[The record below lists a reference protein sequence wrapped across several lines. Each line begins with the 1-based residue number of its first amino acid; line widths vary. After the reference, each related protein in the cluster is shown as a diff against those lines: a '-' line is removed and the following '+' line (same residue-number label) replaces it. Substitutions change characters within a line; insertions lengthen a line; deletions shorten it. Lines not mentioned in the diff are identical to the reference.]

1 MRDKNQKINKK
12 TLRVHIWDHMVLIG
26 IGLALFYTVFE
37 SILYIFL
44 SYDVDFFQRLLGPDM
59 SAIWSRIAIL
69 CLFLIFGSHAQF
81 TINQRSAAEA
91 ALRESEEK
99 FRKIIETAPDGYYEV
114 DMDGNF
120 TFFNDSMCK
129 ILGYTRNELSAM
141 NQRKSMDE
149 TNWRKLTDT
158 FNKVI
163 ESGVPT
169 KSVDWVLTNKD
180 GSKRFVESSVSLIN
194 NPKGESTGFGVFVR
208 DATQRQ
214 RAEAL
219 YREKLAA
226 EAASHSKSEF
236 LASMSH
242 EIRTPLNA
250 IIGLVELMLSSD
262 LPPDQR
268 EDLDVVKSSAYSLLS
283 IINNIL
289 DFSKIE
295 AGKLE
300 FEQTP
305 FSLRHFLDESMKI
318 MGIKSHEK
326 GIELAYRI
334 APGVPD
340 RLLGDAARLRQ
351 VLLNL
356 VDNAIKFTNDGEVI
370 VYVATQS
377 KTKSEVFLHISVVDT
392 GIGIPVD
399 RQRSIFGAY
408 NQADVTIVGRYGGSG
423 LGLAV
428 SAQLVNLMGG
438 RIKIKSQPG
447 HGSRFRFT
455 ARFIRQ
461 QDRED
466 RQKDTS
472 PFELTGLKVLV
483 VDNNRSSRKILRE
496 ILAVHNMD
504 PVTAS
509 GTTEARDLLL
519 KAQAEGTPFDLILL
533 DSDMPG
539 NNGFYLADWI
549 MQQKIS
555 DAGIIMMLTFPH
567 LRRKPELAEHGI
579 TASILKPVGALDL
592 VSVILNLLGIEKSAP
607 ESAAKIAQQVIRV
620 PSRPLKILVAEDTPF
635 NQKFILRLLERW
647 NHQTTLVE
655 NGRQAWETFKRESF
669 DIVLMDVQMP
679 EMDGL
684 ETTRKIR
691 ELESVSANADT
702 DVWETEVNGQ
712 RTEISGQKTE
722 DRTQASNIQPQSSKL
737 NGKDSDELSAFSFQL
752 SARAQRVPI
761 IAMTAHVVKGDRERC
776 LEAGMDEYVSKPI
789 DSEKLFEAIE
799 KLTKV
804 SEGAKS
810 VAADSVMVDNISLIE
825 AFDGDW
831 NFFKEVVEIFLDD
844 YPRLLDNLRK
854 SFKEGDC
861 DVFMRS
867 AHSLKGMLKN
877 FRAENAAEVAFDLEK
892 KGQEA
897 DLNGVQADIESLA
910 AQIAEVDKT
919 LRNMIEQQSG

>member
-1 MRDKNQKINKK
+1 MRSNKQKTNKK
-12 TLRVHIWDHMVLIG
+12 PLKVHIWDHMVLIG

-114 DMDGNF
+114 DMDENF
-120 TFFNDSMCK
+120 VFFNDSMCK
-129 ILGYTRNELSAM
+129 ILGYSRDELSTM
-141 NQRKSMDE
+141 NQSKSMDE
-149 TNWRKLTDT
+149 ANSRKLTDI
-158 FNKVI
+158 FKKVL
-163 ESGVPT
+163 ETGMPT
-169 KSVDWVLTNKD
+169 KSVDWVLTNKE

-194 NPKGESTGFGVFVR
+194 NPKGEPIGFGVFIR

-219 YREKLAA
+219 YRDKLAA
-226 EAASHSKSEF
+226 EAASQSKSEF

-250 IIGLVELMLSSD
+250 IIGLVELTLNSE

-268 EDLDVVKSSAYSLLS
+268 DDLDVVKSSAYSLLS

-318 MGIKSHEK
+318 MAIKSHEK

-340 RLLGDAARLRQ
+340 QLLGDDARLRQ

-356 VDNAIKFTNDGEVI
+356 VDNAIKFTNEGEVI

-377 KTKSEVFLHISVVDT
+377 QTEYEVFLHISVVDT
-392 GIGIPVD
+392 GIGIPMD
-399 RQRSIFGAY
+399 KQRSVFGAY
-408 NQADVTIVGRYGGSG
+408 NQAEVTTVRRYGGTG

-438 RIKIKSQPG
+438 TIKIKSQPG

-461 QDRED
+461 QNREA
-466 RQKDTS
+466 RQNDQFY
-472 PFELTGLKVLV
+472 PDLAGLNVLV
-483 VDNNRSSRKILRE
+483 VDNNASSRKILRE
-496 ILAVHNMD
+496 ILESYQMKPNL
-504 PVTAS
+504 AS
-509 GTTEARDLLL
+509 GAGETRDLLS
-519 KAQAEGTPFDLILL
+519 KAQVEGSPFDLILL
-533 DSDMPG
+533 DSDMPETD
-539 NNGFYLADWI
+539 GFALAGWI
-549 MQQKIS
+549 VRKKMS

-567 LRRKPELAEHGI
+567 CKRKPDLEKLGI
-579 TASILKPVGALDL
+579 THSVIKPAGALELVNTILKFRGIAKPTPDL
-592 VSVILNLLGIEKSAP
+592 
-607 ESAAKIAQQVIRV
+607 AAETPQQVIRT

-635 NQKFILRLLERW
+635 NQKFILRLLASW
-647 NHQTTLVE
+647 NHQTVLVE
-655 NGRQAWETFKRESF
+655 NGRQALAAFQRDHF
-669 DIVLMDVQMP
+669 DIILMDVQMP

-684 ETTRKIR
+684 ETAAAFRQM
-691 ELESVSANADT
+691 E
-702 DVWETEVNGQ
+702 
-712 RTEISGQKTE
+712 QKW
-722 DRTQASNIQPQSSKL
+722 QGHI
-737 NGKDSDELSAFSFQL
+737 
-752 SARAQRVPI
+752 PI

-776 LEAGMDEYVSKPI
+776 LEAGMDEYISKPI
-789 DSEKLFEAIE
+789 DSDKLFEAME
-799 KLTKV
+799 RLTNT
-804 SEGAKS
+804 SGTTISSANS
-810 VAADSVMVDNISLIE
+810 SIMVDSGLLLK

-831 NFFKEVVEIFLDD
+831 DFFKEVVEVFLED
-844 YPRLLDNLRK
+844 YPRLLDNLRR
-854 SFKEGDC
+854 SLNDDDC
-861 DVFMRS
+861 ETFERT

-877 FRAENAAEVAFDLEK
+877 FRVEPAAEIAFNLEK
-892 KGQEA
+892 KGKKA
-897 DLNGVQADIESLA
+897 DLKGVQPDIENLTA
-910 AQIAEVDKT
+910 RIADVEKV
-919 LRNMIEQQSG
+919 LRAMIN

>member
-1 MRDKNQKINKK
+1 MRDKKQKINKK
-12 TLRVHIWDHMVLIG
+12 MLRVHIWDHMVLIG

-44 SYDVDFFQRLLGPDM
+44 SYDVDFLQRLFGPDM

-81 TINQRSAAEA
+81 TINQRSVAEA

-129 ILGYTRNELSAM
+129 ILGYSRNELSTM

-149 TNWRKLTDT
+149 TNSRKLTDN
-158 FNKVI
+158 FNKVL

-194 NPKGESTGFGVFVR
+194 DPKGEPIGYGVFVR

-226 EAASHSKSEF
+226 EAASLSKSEF

-262 LPPDQR
+262 LSPDQR

-283 IINNIL
+283 IINNVL

-305 FSLRHFLDESMKI
+305 FSLRHFMDESMKI

-356 VDNAIKFTNDGEVI
+356 IDNAIKFTDQGEVI

-377 KTKSEVFLHISVVDT
+377 RTEYDVFLHISVVDT
-392 GIGIPVD
+392 GIGIPAD
-399 RQRSIFGAY
+399 KQRSIFGAY
-408 NQADVTIVGRYGGSG
+408 NQADVTTVRRYGGTG

-428 SAQLVNLMGG
+428 SAQLVKLMDG

-447 HGSRFRFT
+447 RGSRFRFT

-461 QDRED
+461 QDREA
-466 RQKDTS
+466 RPS
-472 PFELTGLKVLV
+472 EASHPELTGLKVLV
-483 VDNNRSSRKILRE
+483 VDDSVSSRKILRE
-496 ILAVHNMD
+496 ILENHKMEAV
-504 PVTAS
+504 PAS
-509 GTTEARDLLL
+509 GAKETRDILL
-519 KAQAEGTPFDLILL
+519 KAQAERTHFDLILL
-533 DSDMPG
+533 DSDMPEKD
-539 NNGFYLADWI
+539 GFALAAWI
-549 MQQKIS
+549 IRQKIS
-555 DAGIIMMLTFPH
+555 DAGIIMMLTFPDFK
-567 LRRKPELAEHGI
+567 RKPELKELGI
-579 TASILKPVGALDL
+579 TTSVLKPVGALEL
-592 VSVILNLLGIEKSAP
+592 VSVILNFLGIAKPAP
-607 ESAAKIAQQVIRV
+607 ELTAKSPHRVIRV
-620 PSRPLKILVAEDTPF
+620 PSRSLKILVAEDTPF
-635 NQKFILRLLERW
+635 NQKFILRLLENW

-655 NGRQAWETFKRESF
+655 NGRQALEVFKREPF

-684 ETTRKIR
+684 ETTREIR
-691 ELESVSANADT
+691 EWESVSANADT
-702 DVWETEVNGQ
+702 DVWETEVKGQ
-712 RTEISGQKTE
+712 KTEIRGQKTE
-722 DRTQASNIQPQSSKL
+722 DGTQASNLQPPTS
-737 NGKDSDELSAFSFQL
+737 NT
-752 SARAQRVPI
+752 PI
-761 IAMTAHVVKGDRERC
+761 IAMTAHVVKGDREGC
-776 LEAGMDEYVSKPI
+776 FEAGMDEYVSKPI
-789 DSEKLFEAIE
+789 DSDKLFEAIE
-799 KLTKV
+799 KLTHAPGTK
-804 SEGAKS
+804 KS
-810 VAADSVMVDNISLIE
+810 AAADPVTVDNTLLLK

-831 NFFKEVVEIFLDD
+831 NFLKEVVEVFLDD
-844 YPRLLDNLRK
+844 YPRLLDNLRR
-854 SFKEGDC
+854 SFNEGDC
-861 DVFMRS
+861 DTFMRS

-877 FRAENAAEVAFDLEK
+877 FRAENAAEVAFNLEK
-892 KGQEA
+892 KGKEA

-910 AQIAEVDKT
+910 AQIAEVDNT
-919 LRNMIEQQSG
+919 LRNMIKQQTG

>member
-1 MRDKNQKINKK
+1 MREKQQQKTRK
-12 TLRVHIWDHMVLIG
+12 TLRVHFWDHMVLIG

-44 SYDVDFFQRLLGPDM
+44 PYDVSFFQRLLGPDI

-69 CLFLIFGSHAQF
+69 CLFLIFGSHAQY

-114 DMDGNF
+114 DRKGNF
-120 TFFNDSMCK
+120 SFFNDSMCK
-129 ILGYTRNELSAM
+129 ILGYSRNDLSAM
-141 NQRKSMDE
+141 NQRKLVDE
-149 TNWRKLTDT
+149 TNSLKLTDT
-158 FNKVI
+158 FNKVLKT
-163 ESGVPT
+163 GAPT
-169 KSVDWVLTNKD
+169 KSVEWVLTNKD
-180 GSKRFVESSVSLIN
+180 GTKRYVESSVSLISH
-194 NPKGESTGFGVFVR
+194 PKGGPIGFGVFVR

-226 EAASHSKSEF
+226 EAASQSKSEF

-250 IIGLVELMLSSD
+250 IIGLVELMLNSD

-305 FSLRHFLDESMKI
+305 FSLQHFLDESMKI

-326 GIELAYRI
+326 DIELAYRI
-334 APGVPD
+334 SPNVPD

-356 VDNAIKFTNDGEVI
+356 IDNAIKFTPKGEVI

-377 KTKSEVFLHISVVDT
+377 QTQKEVFLHISVVDT
-392 GIGIPVD
+392 GIGIPTD
-399 RQRSIFGAY
+399 KQRSIFGAY
-408 NQADVTIVGRYGGSG
+408 NQADLKTVRRYGGTG

-461 QDRED
+461 QDRGD
-466 RQKDTS
+466 RQKEALH
-472 PFELTGLKVLV
+472 PELVGLKVLV
-483 VDNNRSSRKILRE
+483 VDDNASSRKILKE
-496 ILAVHNMD
+496 ILKNYKMT
-504 PVTAS
+504 PELAS
-509 GTTEARDLLL
+509 GAQESRDILLR
-519 KAQAEGTPFDLILL
+519 AQAEGESFDLILL
-533 DSDMPG
+533 DSDMPVTD
-539 NNGFYLADWI
+539 GFALANWI
-549 MQQKIS
+549 VRKNIS

-567 LRRKPELAEHGI
+567 LRRKQELAELGI
-579 TASILKPVGALDL
+579 TTSVLKPVGALKL
-592 VSVILNLLGIEKSAP
+592 EISIIKILGIAKSKP
-607 ESAAKIAQQVIRV
+607 DSAVKTPQRVIRV
-620 PSRPLKILVAEDTPF
+620 PNRSLKILVAEDTPF

-655 NGRQAWETFKRESF
+655 NGNQALKVLNQESF

-684 ETTRKIR
+684 EATAAFRQS
-691 ELESVSANADT
+691 E
-702 DVWETEVNGQ
+702 ETKGGH
-712 RTEISGQKTE
+712 I
-722 DRTQASNIQPQSSKL
+722 
-737 NGKDSDELSAFSFQL
+737 
-752 SARAQRVPI
+752 PI

-789 DSEKLFEAIE
+789 DSDKLFEAIE
-799 KLTKV
+799 KLTDAP
-804 SEGAKS
+804 GITKS
-810 VAADSVMVDNISLIE
+810 MAAASVTMDKTLLLE

-831 NFFKEVVEIFLDD
+831 NFLKEVVEVFLDD

-854 SFKEGDC
+854 SLNKGDC
-861 DVFMRS
+861 DTFMRS

-877 FRAENAAEVAFDLEK
+877 FRAETAAEIALDLEK
-892 KGQEA
+892 KGKEA
-897 DLNGVQADIESLA
+897 DLEGAQPDIESLA
-910 AQIAEVDKT
+910 AQTAEVGNT
-919 LRNMIEQQSG
+919 LRNMIE

>member
-1 MRDKNQKINKK
+1 MRDKNQTISKK
-12 TLRVHIWDHMVLIG
+12 TPRVHIWDHMVLIG

-44 SYDVDFFQRLLGPDM
+44 SYDVDFSQRLFGPDM

-120 TFFNDSMCK
+120 TLFNDSMCK

-149 TNWRKLTDT
+149 TNSRKLTDI
-158 FNKVI
+158 FNKVL
-163 ESGVPT
+163 ESRVPT
-169 KSVDWVLTNKD
+169 KSVDWVLTNKE
-180 GSKRFVESSVSLIN
+180 GARRFVESSVSLIN
-194 NPKGESTGFGVFVR
+194 DPKGKPIGYGVFVR

-340 RLLGDAARLRQ
+340 RLLGDATRLRQ
-351 VLLNL
+351 VLFNL
-356 VDNAIKFTNDGEVI
+356 VDNAIKFTNEGEVI

-377 KTKSEVFLHISVVDT
+377 QTKYEVFLHISVVDT
-392 GIGIPVD
+392 GIGIPAD

-461 QDRED
+461 QDREAPPD
-466 RQKDTS
+466 ETIR
-472 PFELTGLKVLV
+472 PELTGLKVLV
-483 VDNNRSSRKILRE
+483 VDDNVSSRKILRE
-496 ILAVHNMD
+496 ILAAHNMD
-504 PVTAS
+504 PVPAS
-509 GTTEARDLLL
+509 GPKEARDFLWT
-519 KAQAEGTPFDLILL
+519 AQAERTPFDLILL
-533 DSDMPG
+533 DSDMPE
-539 NNGFYLADWI
+539 NNGFALAAWI

-555 DAGIIMMLTFPH
+555 DAGIIMMLTFPD
-567 LRRKPELAEHGI
+567 LRRKPELEELGI
-579 TASILKPVGALDL
+579 TASILKPVGALEL
-592 VSVILNLLGIEKSAP
+592 VSAILDSLGVEKSTP
-607 ESAAKIAQQVIRV
+607 TLAAKTSQRVIRV

-655 NGRQAWETFKRESF
+655 NGRQAWETSKRQSF
-669 DIVLMDVQMP
+669 DIILMDVQMP

-691 ELESVSANADT
+691 E
-702 DVWETEVNGQ
+702 WEDGRGNK
-712 RTEISGQKTE
+712 I
-722 DRTQASNIQPQSSKL
+722 
-737 NGKDSDELSAFSFQL
+737 GKDSNLKSEIRNLKSKIQS
-752 SARAQRVPI
+752 VPI

-789 DSEKLFEAIE
+789 DSDKLFEAIE
-799 KLTKV
+799 KLANAPDV
-804 SEGAKS
+804 PKS
-810 VAADSVMVDNISLIE
+810 VAADSVMVDNTLLLE

-831 NFFKEVVEIFLDD
+831 NFFREVVDIFLDD
-844 YPRLLDNLRK
+844 YPRLLDDLRK
-854 SFKEGDC
+854 SFTGGDC
-861 DVFMRS
+861 DMFMRS
-867 AHSLKGMLKN
+867 AHSLKGMLRN
-877 FRAENAAEVAFDLEK
+877 FRAEIAAEVAYDLEK
-892 KGQEA
+892 KGKKA
-897 DLNGVQADIESLA
+897 DLNGAQADIESLA
-910 AQIAEVDKT
+910 AQIAEVDKA
-919 LRNMIEQQSG
+919 LRIMIEQQSG

>member
-1 MRDKNQKINKK
+1 MRNKQKKNNDKAIK
-12 TLRVHIWDHMVLIG
+12 VHLWDQMVLIG

-81 TINQRSAAEA
+81 TINQRAAAET

-99 FRKIIETAPDGYYEV
+99 FRKIIETAPDGYCEV

-120 TFFNDSMCK
+120 TFFNDSMCT
-129 ILGYTRNELSAM
+129 ILGYTREELATM

-149 TNWRKLTDT
+149 SSSQKLTDT
-158 FNKVI
+158 FNKVL
-163 ESGVPT
+163 ETGVPT
-169 KSVDWVLTNKD
+169 KSVDWTLTSKD

-194 NPKGESTGFGVFVR
+194 DPKGRPRGFGVFVR

-219 YREKLAA
+219 YRGKLAA
-226 EAASHSKSEF
+226 EAASQSKSEF

-250 IIGLVELMLSSD
+250 IIGLVDLMLNSD

-300 FEQTP
+300 IEQTP
-305 FSLRHFLDESMKI
+305 FSLRHFMDESIKI

-340 RLLGDAARLRQ
+340 RLMGDSARLRQ

-356 VDNAIKFTNDGEVI
+356 VDNAIKFTHEGEVI
-370 VYVATQS
+370 VYIATHSQ
-377 KTKSEVFLHISVVDT
+377 KGNELYLHISVVDT

-399 RQRSIFGAY
+399 KQRSIFGAY
-408 NQADVTIVGRYGGSG
+408 NQADVTTVRRYGGTG

-428 SAQLVNLMGG
+428 SAQLVNLMDG

-455 ARFIRQ
+455 ARFILQR
-461 QDRED
+461 DRDDGKKEA
-466 RQKDTS
+466 RH
-472 PFELTGLKVLV
+472 PALAGIKVLV
-483 VDNNRSSRKILRE
+483 VDDNASSRKILRE
-496 ILAVHNMD
+496 ILKNYDMR

-509 GTTEARDLLL
+509 GTQESKDILLQAR
-519 KAQAEGTPFDLILL
+519 AGRTPFDLILL
-533 DSDMPG
+533 DSDMPAMD
-539 NNGFYLADWI
+539 GFDLATWI
-549 MQQKIS
+549 MQQNIS
-555 DAGIIMMLTFPH
+555 NGGIIMMLTFPH
-567 LRRKPELAEHGI
+567 LRRKQELEELGI
-579 TASILKPVGALDL
+579 TASVLKPVGELEL
-592 VSVILNLLGIEKSAP
+592 LNVISDFLGIAKP
-607 ESAAKIAQQVIRV
+607 KPDLAAEVQQPVVRI
-620 PSRPLKILVAEDTPF
+620 PDRPLKILVGEDTPF

-655 NGRQAWETFKRESF
+655 NGYQALEAFDRDTF

-679 EMDGL
+679 EMDGM
-684 ETTRKIR
+684 EATRKIR
-691 ELESVSANADT
+691 EREGGRRKPA
-702 DVWETEVNGQ
+702 TEPN
-712 RTEISGQKTE
+712 
-722 DRTQASNIQPQSSKL
+722 PQSEDSKR
-737 NGKDSDELSAFSFQL
+737 NGNDSDELAAFSFHR
-752 SARAQRVPI
+752 SAQAKRVPI
-761 IAMTAHVVKGDRERC
+761 IAMTAHVIKGDRERC
-776 LEAGMDEYVSKPI
+776 IEAGMDEYISKPI

-799 KLTKV
+799 LLTRRPNNFKMAAGDKRAMDNKLLL
-804 SEGAKS
+804 
-810 VAADSVMVDNISLIE
+810 N

-831 NFFKEVVEIFLDD
+831 DFFKEVVQIFLED
-844 YPRLLDNLRK
+844 YPRLLENLRR
-854 SFKEGDC
+854 SYNEGDC
-861 DVFMRS
+861 ASFMRS

-877 FRAENAAEVAFDLEK
+877 FQAETAAEVAFGLEK
-892 KGQEA
+892 KGKED
-897 DLNGVQADIESLA
+897 DLDGLQADIEILA
-910 AQIAEVDKT
+910 NQIFEVDKT
-919 LRNMIEQQSG
+919 LRNIIEQPSD

>member
-1 MRDKNQKINKK
+1 MREKQQRINKK

-44 SYDVDFFQRLLGPDM
+44 SYDVDFFQRLFGPDM

-129 ILGYTRNELSAM
+129 ILGYSRNELSAL
-141 NQRKSMDE
+141 NDHKSLDE
-149 TNWRKLTDT
+149 INSRKLTDT
-158 FNKVI
+158 FNKVL
-163 ESGVPT
+163 ETGTPT

-194 NPKGESTGFGVFVR
+194 DPKGEPIGFGVFVR

-226 EAASHSKSEF
+226 EAASRSKSEF
-236 LASMSH
+236 LAGMSH

-318 MGIKSHEK
+318 MAIKSHEK
-326 GIELAYRI
+326 GIELAYRM
-334 APGVPD
+334 APDVPD

-356 VDNAIKFTNDGEVI
+356 IDNAIKFTDEGEVI

-377 KTKSEVFLHISVVDT
+377 QTEYEIFLHISVVDT

-399 RQRSIFGAY
+399 KQRSIFGAY
-408 NQADVTIVGRYGGSG
+408 NQADVTTVRRYGGTG

-438 RIKIKSQPG
+438 SIKIKSQPG

-461 QDRED
+461 QGREAH
-466 RQKDTS
+466 RNEAS
-472 PFELTGLKVLV
+472 HPELTDLKVLV
-483 VDNNRSSRKILRE
+483 VDDNASSHKILRE
-496 ILAVHNMD
+496 ILKSHKMN
-504 PVTAS
+504 PVPAS
-509 GTTEARDLLL
+509 GAKETRDILL
-519 KAQAEGTPFDLILL
+519 KAQAEGTSFDLILL
-533 DSDMPG
+533 DSDMPEKD
-539 NNGFYLADWI
+539 GFALATWI
-549 MQQKIS
+549 TRQKIS
-555 DAGIIMMLTFPH
+555 DAGIIMMLTLPH
-567 LRRKPELAEHGI
+567 LRRKPELEELGI
-579 TASILKPVGALDL
+579 T
-592 VSVILNLLGIEKSAP
+592 
-607 ESAAKIAQQVIRV
+607 
-620 PSRPLKILVAEDTPF
+620 
-635 NQKFILRLLERW
+635 
-647 NHQTTLVE
+647 
-655 NGRQAWETFKRESF
+655 
-669 DIVLMDVQMP
+669 
-679 EMDGL
+679 
-684 ETTRKIR
+684 TR
-691 ELESVSANADT
+691 NCQ
-702 DVWETEVNGQ
+702 NC
-712 RTEISGQKTE
+712 
-722 DRTQASNIQPQSSKL
+722 P
-737 NGKDSDELSAFSFQL
+737 
-752 SARAQRVPI
+752 
-761 IAMTAHVVKGDRERC
+761 
-776 LEAGMDEYVSKPI
+776 
-789 DSEKLFEAIE
+789 
-799 KLTKV
+799 
-804 SEGAKS
+804 
-810 VAADSVMVDNISLIE
+810 
-825 AFDGDW
+825 
-831 NFFKEVVEIFLDD
+831 
-844 YPRLLDNLRK
+844 
-854 SFKEGDC
+854 
-861 DVFMRS
+861 
-867 AHSLKGMLKN
+867 
-877 FRAENAAEVAFDLEK
+877 
-892 KGQEA
+892 
-897 DLNGVQADIESLA
+897 
-910 AQIAEVDKT
+910 
-919 LRNMIEQQSG
+919 

>member
-1 MRDKNQKINKK
+1 MRDKKQKTNKK

-37 SILYIFL
+37 SILTIFL
-44 SYDVDFFQRLLGPDM
+44 SYDVDFFQRLFGPDM
-59 SAIWSRIAIL
+59 SAIWSRLAIL

-81 TINQRSAAEA
+81 TINQRTTAEA

-129 ILGYTRNELSAM
+129 ILGYSRNELSAM
-141 NQRKSMDE
+141 NPRKSMDE
-149 TNWRKLTDT
+149 TNSRKLTDT
-158 FNKVI
+158 FNKVLDT
-163 ESGVPT
+163 GVPT
-169 KSVDWVLTNKD
+169 KSVDWVLTNKN

-194 NPKGESTGFGVFVR
+194 NPKGEPIGFGVFVR

-219 YREKLAA
+219 YRGKLAA
-226 EAASHSKSEF
+226 EAASLSKSEF

-262 LPPDQR
+262 LSPDQR

-305 FSLRHFLDESMKI
+305 FSLRHFMDESMKI

-340 RLLGDAARLRQ
+340 RLLGDATRLRQ

-356 VDNAIKFTNDGEVI
+356 IDNAIKFTDEGEVI
-370 VYVATQS
+370 VYVATHSQ
-377 KTKSEVFLHISVVDT
+377 TEYEIYLHISVVDT

-399 RQRSIFGAY
+399 KQRSIFGAY
-408 NQADVTIVGRYGGSG
+408 NQAEVTTGRRYGGTG

-461 QDRED
+461 QDGEA
-466 RQKDTS
+466 RQIEAS
-472 PFELTGLKVLV
+472 YPELSGLKVLV
-483 VDNNRSSRKILRE
+483 VDDNGSSRKILRE
-496 ILAVHNMD
+496 ILETHKME
-504 PVTAS
+504 PVPAS
-509 GTTEARDLLL
+509 GAKETRDILL
-519 KAQAEGTPFDLILL
+519 KAQADGTPFDLILL
-533 DSDMPG
+533 DSDMPEKD
-539 NNGFYLADWI
+539 GFVLATWI
-549 MQQKIS
+549 LRQKIS

-567 LRRKPELAEHGI
+567 LRRKSELEELGI
-579 TASILKPVGALDL
+579 TTSVLKPVGALEL
-592 VSVILNLLGIEKSAP
+592 VSVILNFLGIAKPAP
-607 ESAAKIAQQVIRV
+607 DLAAKTSQRAIRV
-620 PSRPLKILVAEDTPF
+620 PSRSLKILVAEDTPF

-655 NGRQAWETFKRESF
+655 NGRQALEAFKRESF

-691 ELESVSANADT
+691 GLEDGMGKAEGGLKA
-702 DVWETEVNGQ
+702 
-712 RTEISGQKTE
+712 E
-722 DRTQASNIQPQSSKL
+722 DRGQNTNSTFRIPNSEFKSI
-737 NGKDSDELSAFSFQL
+737 
-752 SARAQRVPI
+752 PI

-789 DSEKLFEAIE
+789 DSDKLFEAIE
-799 KLTKV
+799 KLTRAAGIK
-804 SEGAKS
+804 KS
-810 VAADSVMVDNISLIE
+810 VAAETVTVDTTLLLK

-831 NFFKEVVEIFLDD
+831 DFFKEVVEIFLDD
-844 YPRLLDNLRK
+844 YPRLLDNLRR
-854 SFKEGDC
+854 SFNEGDC
-861 DVFMRS
+861 DTFMRS

-877 FRAENAAEVAFDLEK
+877 FRAETAAEVAFDLEK
-892 KGQEA
+892 KGKEA
-897 DLNGVQADIESLA
+897 DLNGVPPDIENLA

>member
-1 MRDKNQKINKK
+1 MRKNQQKTNKK
-12 TLRVHIWDHMVLIG
+12 THRVHIWDHMVLIG

-44 SYDVDFFQRLLGPDM
+44 SYDVDFFQRLFGPDM

-99 FRKIIETAPDGYYEV
+99 FRNIIETAPDGYYEV
-114 DMDGNF
+114 DMVGNF
-120 TFFNDSMCK
+120 KFFNDSMSK
-129 ILGYTRNELSAM
+129 ILGYSRSELSAM

-149 TNWRKLTDT
+149 TNARKLADT
-158 FNKVI
+158 FNKVL
-163 ESGVPT
+163 ESGAPT

-194 NPKGESTGFGVFVR
+194 DPKGGPIGFGVFVR

-226 EAASHSKSEF
+226 EAASQSKSQF

-262 LPPDQR
+262 LSPDQR

-305 FSLRHFLDESMKI
+305 FSLRQFMDESMKI
-318 MGIKSHEK
+318 MGIKAHEK

-334 APGVPD
+334 VPGVPD
-340 RLLGDAARLRQ
+340 RLLGDSARLRQ

-356 VDNAIKFTNDGEVI
+356 IDNAIKFTDVGEVI
-370 VYVATQS
+370 VYVAAHSQTDND
-377 KTKSEVFLHISVVDT
+377 VFLHISVVDT

-399 RQRSIFGAY
+399 KQRAVFSAY
-408 NQADVTIVGRYGGSG
+408 NQADVTTAGRYGGTG

-438 RIKIKSQPG
+438 SIKLKSQPG

-455 ARFIRQ
+455 AKFIRQ
-461 QDRED
+461 QDREAP
-466 RQKDTS
+466 KNEAFH
-472 PFELTGLKVLV
+472 PELSGLRVLV
-483 VDNNRSSRKILRE
+483 VDDNKSCRKILKE
-496 ILAVHNMD
+496 ILEIHKMD
-504 PVTAS
+504 AITAS
-509 GTTEARDLLL
+509 GPEETIDLLS
-519 KAQAEGTPFDLILL
+519 KSQIEKTPFDLILL
-533 DSDMPG
+533 DSDMPEKD
-539 NNGFYLADWI
+539 GFALATWI
-549 MQQKIS
+549 VQQKIS
-555 DAGIIMMLTFPH
+555 DTGIIMMLTFPH
-567 LRRKPELAEHGI
+567 VKRKAELEKLGI
-579 TASILKPVGALDL
+579 TTSILKPVGPLEL
-592 VSVILNLLGIEKSAP
+592 VNGILNFLGISKPTPDLKDKSP
-607 ESAAKIAQQVIRV
+607 EQVIRK
-620 PSRPLKILVAEDTPF
+620 PARSLKILVAEDTPF
-635 NQKFILRLLERW
+635 NQKFILRLLARW
-647 NHQTTLVE
+647 DHQTTLVE
-655 NGRQAWETFKRESF
+655 NGQQALDAFKQETF

-679 EMDGL
+679 GMDGL
-684 ETTRKIR
+684 QATFKIR
-691 ELESVSANADT
+691 E
-702 DVWETEVNGQ
+702 W
-712 RTEISGQKTE
+712 E
-722 DRTQASNIQPQSSKL
+722 DRIRNAEFGMRNEIEKDSNFESNIRDPKSKI
-737 NGKDSDELSAFSFQL
+737 K
-752 SARAQRVPI
+752 RVPI
-761 IAMTAHVVKGDRERC
+761 VAMTAHVIKGDRERC
-776 LEAGMDEYVSKPI
+776 LEAGMNEYISKPI
-789 DSEKLFEAIE
+789 DSDMLFEAIE
-799 KLTKV
+799 KLTQV
-804 SEGAKS
+804 SGITKPL
-810 VAADSVMVDNISLIE
+810 AAYSDTLDRTWLLK

-831 NFFKEVVEIFLDD
+831 NFFKEVVEVFFDD
-844 YPRLLDNLRK
+844 YPRLLDNLHQ
-854 SFKEGDC
+854 SLEDGDC
-861 DVFMRS
+861 ETFTRS

-877 FRAENAAEVAFDLEK
+877 FRAETAAKTAFDLEK
-892 KGQEA
+892 KGKKA
-897 DLNGVQADIESLA
+897 DLKGVRTDIERLV
-910 AQIAEVDKT
+910 AQISEVDGT
-919 LRNMIEQQSG
+919 LRNMIAQQFG

>member
-1 MRDKNQKINKK
+1 MRVKKQKINKK

-44 SYDVDFFQRLLGPDM
+44 SYDVDFIQRLFGPDM

-81 TINQRSAAEA
+81 TINQRSVAEA

-129 ILGYTRNELSAM
+129 ILGYSRNELSEM
-141 NQRKSMDE
+141 NPRKSMDE
-149 TNWRKLTDT
+149 TNSRKLTDT
-158 FNKVI
+158 FNKVLDT
-163 ESGVPT
+163 GVPT
-169 KSVDWVLTNKD
+169 KSVDWVLTNKN

-194 NPKGESTGFGVFVR
+194 NPKGEPIGFGVFVR

-226 EAASHSKSEF
+226 EAASLSKSEF

-250 IIGLVELMLSSD
+250 IIGLVELMLSTN

-305 FSLRHFLDESMKI
+305 FSLRHFMNESMKI

-356 VDNAIKFTNDGEVI
+356 IGNAIKFTDVGEVI

-377 KTKSEVFLHISVVDT
+377 QTEYDVFLHISVVDT

-399 RQRSIFGAY
+399 KQRSIFGVY
-408 NQADVTIVGRYGGSG
+408 NQADVTTVRRYGGTG

-455 ARFIRQ
+455 AHFIRQ
-461 QDRED
+461 QDREV
-466 RQKDTS
+466 RQNEAS
-472 PFELTGLKVLV
+472 HPELIGLKVLV
-483 VDNNRSSRKILRE
+483 VDDNGSSRKILRE
-496 ILAVHNMD
+496 ILENHKMN
-504 PVTAS
+504 PVPAS
-509 GTTEARDLLL
+509 GAKETRDILL

-539 NNGFYLADWI
+539 QDGFALAAWI
-549 MQQKIS
+549 IRQKIS
-555 DAGIIMMLTFPH
+555 DASTIIMMLTFPH
-567 LRRKPELAEHGI
+567 FRRKPELEELGI
-579 TASILKPVGALDL
+579 TTSVLKPVGARELI
-592 VSVILNLLGIEKSAP
+592 SEILNFLGIAKP
-607 ESAAKIAQQVIRV
+607 TPDLAAKTPQRVIRV
-620 PSRPLKILVAEDTPF
+620 PSRSLKILVAEDTPF
-635 NQKFILRLLERW
+635 TQKFILRLLENW

-655 NGRQAWETFKRESF
+655 NGRQALEAFKRESF

-691 ELESVSANADT
+691 EWESVSANADT
-702 DVWETEVNGQ
+702 DVWETEVKGQ
-712 RTEISGQKTE
+712 RTEIRGQKTE
-722 DRTQASNIQPQSSKL
+722 DRTQASNLQHPTT
-737 NGKDSDELSAFSFQL
+737 NT
-752 SARAQRVPI
+752 PI

-789 DSEKLFEAIE
+789 DMDKLFEAIE
-799 KLTKV
+799 KLTHAPGIR
-804 SEGAKS
+804 ES
-810 VAADSVMVDNISLIE
+810 VAADPVTVDSTLLLK

-831 NFFKEVVEIFLDD
+831 NFLKEVVEVFLDD
-844 YPRLLDNLRK
+844 YPRLLDNLRR
-854 SFKEGDC
+854 SFNEGDC
-861 DVFMRS
+861 DTFMRS

-892 KGQEA
+892 KGKEA
-897 DLNGVQADIESLA
+897 DLKGVQADIESLA
-910 AQIAEVDKT
+910 AQIAEVDNT
-919 LRNMIEQQSG
+919 LRNMIEQQTG

>member
-1 MRDKNQKINKK
+1 MRQKQLNTNTK
-12 TLRVHIWDHMVLIG
+12 TRSVHIWDHMVLIG
-26 IGLALFYTVFE
+26 IALALFYTVFE

-44 SYDVDFFQRLLGPDM
+44 SYDVDFFQRLFGPDM

-99 FRKIIETAPDGYYEV
+99 FRNIIETAPDGYYEV

-120 TFFNDSMCK
+120 TFYNDSMCK
-129 ILGYTRNELSAM
+129 ILGYSRDELAAM

-149 TNWRKLTDT
+149 INASNLTNI
-158 FNKVI
+158 FNKVL
-163 ESGVPT
+163 ETRLPT

-194 NPKGESTGFGVFVR
+194 DPKGEPIGFGVFVR

-226 EAASHSKSEF
+226 EAASQSKSEF

-250 IIGLVELMLSSD
+250 IIGLVELMLSSN

-300 FEQTP
+300 FEQSP
-305 FSLRHFLDESMKI
+305 FSLRKFMDESMKI

-334 APGVPD
+334 VPGVSD
-340 RLLGDAARLRQ
+340 HLSGDAARLRQ

-356 VDNAIKFTNDGEVI
+356 IDNAIKFTDEGEVI
-370 VYVATQS
+370 VYVAAHSQTDD
-377 KTKSEVFLHISVVDT
+377 EVFLHISVVDT

-399 RQRSIFGAY
+399 KQRAIFSAY
-408 NQADVTIVGRYGGSG
+408 DQADVTTSGRYGGTG

-428 SAQLVNLMGG
+428 SAQLVHLMGG
-438 RIKIKSQPG
+438 TIKIKSQPG

-461 QDRED
+461 HDREA
-466 RQKDTS
+466 RQDEAFH
-472 PFELTGLKVLV
+472 PELGGLRVLV
-483 VDNNRSSRKILRE
+483 VDDNRSSRKILKEMLE
-496 ILAVHNMD
+496 IHKMD
-504 PVTAS
+504 LVEAS
-509 GTTEARDLLL
+509 GAKETMDILL
-519 KAQAEGTPFDLILL
+519 KSQAEGTPFDLILL
-533 DSDMPG
+533 DSDMPEKD
-539 NNGFYLADWI
+539 GFALAGSI
-549 MQQKIS
+549 KRQKIS

-567 LRRKPELAEHGI
+567 FKRKAELEELGI
-579 TASILKPVGALDL
+579 TTGVLKPVGPLEL
-592 VSVILNLLGIEKSAP
+592 VGVILDFLGIAKPAP
-607 ESAAKIAQQVIRV
+607 VLEDRPPQPVIRV
-620 PSRPLKILVAEDTPF
+620 PARSLKILVAEDTPF
-635 NQKFILRLLERW
+635 NQKYILRLLERW

-655 NGRQAWETFKRESF
+655 NGRQALEAFKRETF

-684 ETTRKIR
+684 EATRKIR
-691 ELESVSANADT
+691 ELEYGMGN
-702 DVWETEVNGQ
+702 
-712 RTEISGQKTE
+712 EIE
-722 DRTQASNIQPQSSKL
+722 
-737 NGKDSDELSAFSFQL
+737 KDSNFKSEIRNQKSEIK
-752 SARAQRVPI
+752 RVPI
-761 IAMTAHVVKGDRERC
+761 ISMTAHVIKGDRERC
-776 LEAGMDEYVSKPI
+776 LEAGMNEYVSKPI
-789 DSEKLFEAIE
+789 DSDKLFEAIE
-799 KLTKV
+799 KLTRV
-804 SEGAKS
+804 SGIMRPAPAEP
-810 VAADSVMVDNISLIE
+810 VIADSSLLLK

-831 NFFKEVVEIFLDD
+831 NFLKEVVEVFVDD
-844 YPRLLDNLRK
+844 YPRLLDNLQQ
-854 SFKEGDC
+854 SFEEGDC
-861 DVFMRS
+861 DTFMRS

-877 FRAENAAEVAFDLEK
+877 FRAETAAEIAFDLEK
-892 KGQEA
+892 KGKAA
-897 DLNGVQADIESLA
+897 DLQGVRADIDRLA
-910 AQIAEVDKT
+910 AHISEVDKT
-919 LRNMIEQQSG
+919 LRNMIKEQYS

>member
-1 MRDKNQKINKK
+1 MRGNQQKINTKPI
-12 TLRVHIWDHMVLIG
+12 RVHIWDHMVLIG

-37 SILYIFL
+37 SILYFFL
-44 SYDVDFFQRLLGPDM
+44 SYDVDFFQRLFGPDM

-81 TINQRSAAEA
+81 TINQRSTAEA

-114 DMDGNF
+114 DLDGNF
-120 TFFNDSMCK
+120 VFFNDSMCK
-129 ILGYTRNELSAM
+129 ILGYSRSELSEM

-149 TNWRKLTDT
+149 TNSRKLTDI
-158 FNKVI
+158 FNKVL
-163 ESGVPT
+163 ETGVPT
-169 KSVDWVLTNKD
+169 KSVDWILTNKE

-194 NPKGESTGFGVFVR
+194 NPKGEPVGFGVLVR

-226 EAASHSKSEF
+226 EAASQTKSEF

-250 IIGLVELMLSSD
+250 IIGLVEMTLTSD

-340 RLLGDAARLRQ
+340 RLLGDDARLRQ

-356 VDNAIKFTNDGEVI
+356 IDNAIKFTDEGEVI

-377 KTKSEVFLHISVVDT
+377 QTEYEVFLHISVVDT
-392 GIGIPVD
+392 GIGIPAD
-399 RQRSIFGAY
+399 KQRSIFGAY
-408 NQADVTIVGRYGGSG
+408 NQAEVTTVRRYGGTG

-447 HGSRFRFT
+447 QGSRFRFT

-461 QDRED
+461 QNRDTP
-466 RQKDTS
+466 QKEVS
-472 PFELTGLKVLV
+472 YPELAGLNVLV
-483 VDNNRSSRKILRE
+483 VDDNGSSRKILKE
-496 ILAVHNMD
+496 IMESQNMKPVLAS
-504 PVTAS
+504 AAE
-509 GTTEARDLLL
+509 EARDLLL
-519 KAQAEGTPFDLILL
+519 KAQVEGTPFDVILI
-533 DSDMPG
+533 DSDMPQTD
-539 NNGFYLADWI
+539 GFSLAAWI
-549 MQQKIS
+549 LQQNIS
-555 DAGIIMMLTFPH
+555 NAGIIMMLTFPH
-567 LRRKPELAEHGI
+567 IKRKSDLAKLGI
-579 TASILKPVGALDL
+579 SNSVLKPVGAPELI
-592 VSVILNLLGIEKSAP
+592 STILKHLGIAKPAP
-607 ESAAKIAQQVIRV
+607 DFAAEAPQRIKRV
-620 PSRPLKILVAEDTPF
+620 PSRTLKILVAEDTPF
-635 NQKFILRLLERW
+635 NQKFILRLLASW

-655 NGRQAWETFKRESF
+655 NGHQALEAFQRDSF

-684 ETTRKIR
+684 ETTGAFR
-691 ELESVSANADT
+691 
-702 DVWETEVNGQ
+702 ETERKWEGH
-712 RTEISGQKTE
+712 I
-722 DRTQASNIQPQSSKL
+722 
-737 NGKDSDELSAFSFQL
+737 
-752 SARAQRVPI
+752 PI

-776 LEAGMDEYVSKPI
+776 LEAGMDEYISKPI
-789 DSEKLFEAIE
+789 DSDKLFEAIE
-799 KLTKV
+799 RLTKT
-804 SEGAKS
+804 SDIKKS
-810 VAADSVMVDNISLIE
+810 VATDSVTMDKELLLK
-825 AFDGDW
+825 AFDGDS
-831 NFFKEVVEIFLDD
+831 NFLKEVVEIFLED
-844 YPRLLDNLRK
+844 YPRLLDNLHG
-854 SFKEGDC
+854 SLDEGDC
-861 DVFMRS
+861 ATFMRT

-877 FRAENAAEVAFDLEK
+877 FRAETAAEVAFNLET
-892 KGQEA
+892 KGKEA
-897 DLNGVQADIESLA
+897 DLNGVQADIESLTV
-910 AQIAEVDKT
+910 QISEVDKT
-919 LRNMIEQQSG
+919 LRKMID

>member
-1 MRDKNQKINKK
+1 MRDKKQKINIK
-12 TLRVHIWDHMVLIG
+12 TPRVHIWDHMVLTG
-26 IGLALFYTVFE
+26 IGFALFYTVFE

-44 SYDVDFFQRLLGPDM
+44 SYDGDFFQGLYGPDM
-59 SAIWSRIAIL
+59 SAIWSRIAVL
-69 CLFLIFGSHAQF
+69 CLFLIFGFHAQF
-81 TINQRSAAEA
+81 TINQRSVSEA

-129 ILGYTRNELSAM
+129 ILGYSHNELSVM

-149 TNWRKLTDT
+149 TNSHKLTDI
-158 FNKVI
+158 FNKVL
-163 ESGVPT
+163 ETGVPT
-169 KSVDWVLTNKD
+169 KSVDWVLTNKN

-194 NPKGESTGFGVFVR
+194 DPKGEPIGFGVFVR

-226 EAASHSKSEF
+226 EAASLSKSEF

-305 FSLRHFLDESMKI
+305 FSLRHFMDESMKI

-340 RLLGDAARLRQ
+340 HLLGDAARLRQ

-356 VDNAIKFTNDGEVI
+356 IGNAIKFTDEGEVI

-377 KTKSEVFLHISVVDT
+377 QTEYDVFLHISVVDT

-399 RQRSIFGAY
+399 KQRSIFGVY
-408 NQADVTIVGRYGGSG
+408 NQADVTTVRRYGGTG

-455 ARFIRQ
+455 AHFIRQ
-461 QDRED
+461 QDREV
-466 RQKDTS
+466 RQNEATH
-472 PFELTGLKVLV
+472 PGLTGLKVLV
-483 VDNNRSSRKILRE
+483 VDDNVSSRKILRE
-496 ILAVHNMD
+496 ILENNKMN
-504 PVTAS
+504 PLSAS
-509 GTTEARDLLL
+509 GTKETRDILL

-539 NNGFYLADWI
+539 KDGFSLAAWI
-549 MQQKIS
+549 IRQKIS

-567 LRRKPELAEHGI
+567 FRRKPELEELGI
-579 TASILKPVGALDL
+579 TASVLKPVGALEL
-592 VSVILNLLGIEKSAP
+592 VSVILNFLGIAKPASDL
-607 ESAAKIAQQVIRV
+607 AAKTPQRVIRV
-620 PSRPLKILVAEDTPF
+620 PSRSLKILVAEDTPF
-635 NQKFILRLLERW
+635 NQKFILRLLENW
-647 NHQTTLVE
+647 NHQTTSVE
-655 NGRQAWETFKRESF
+655 NGCQALEAFKREPF

-691 ELESVSANADT
+691 EWESVSANADT
-702 DVWETEVNGQ
+702 DVWETEDRGQ
-712 RTEISGQKTE
+712 NT
-722 DRTQASNIQPQSSKL
+722 N
-737 NGKDSDELSAFSFQL
+737 SAFRIPHSKASL
-752 SARAQRVPI
+752 S
-761 IAMTAHVVKGDRERC
+761 
-776 LEAGMDEYVSKPI
+776 
-789 DSEKLFEAIE
+789 
-799 KLTKV
+799 
-804 SEGAKS
+804 
-810 VAADSVMVDNISLIE
+810 
-825 AFDGDW
+825 
-831 NFFKEVVEIFLDD
+831 
-844 YPRLLDNLRK
+844 LL
-854 SFKEGDC
+854 
-861 DVFMRS
+861 
-867 AHSLKGMLKN
+867 
-877 FRAENAAEVAFDLEK
+877 
-892 KGQEA
+892 
-897 DLNGVQADIESLA
+897 
-910 AQIAEVDKT
+910 
-919 LRNMIEQQSG
+919 